1 MKKSQC
7 DYANE
12 VQIYERFALRCVT
25 CCIVQSDEKWDYIAR
40 RVVQKLQ
47 NGKKEKIGLQKTC
60 KRHYNTCKRL
70 HKVARNFVK
79 EKGGGQHE

>member
-12 VQIYERFALRCVT
+12 VQIYERFALRCAT
-25 CCIVQSDEKWDYIAR
+25 CCIVQSDEKWDCIEMVETR

-47 NGKKEKIGLQKTC
+47 NGKNEKIGLQKMC
-60 KRHYNTCKRL
+60 KGIIIHANGCIKLQEIT
-70 HKVARNFVK
+70 
-79 EKGGGQHE
+79 